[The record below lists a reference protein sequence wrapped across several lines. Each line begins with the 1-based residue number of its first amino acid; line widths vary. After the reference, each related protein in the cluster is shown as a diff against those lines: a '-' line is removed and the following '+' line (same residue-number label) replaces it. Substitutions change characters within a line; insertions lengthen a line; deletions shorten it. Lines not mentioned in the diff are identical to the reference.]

1 MYQQQNSYG
10 YQPQPQPQF
19 SRPQYINFL
28 KGRPVSSIEEVRAT
42 SVDFDGSIS
51 YFPDLANNKIYTKQV
66 NLDGTA
72 TVLMYELKEIP
83 VQENMVNEFITRE
96 EFEKTI
102 AELMNRVATP
112 TSAEAPAE
120 PKPQYKF

>member
-1 MYQQQNSYG
+1 
-10 YQPQPQPQF
+10 
-19 SRPQYINFL
+19 
-28 KGRPVSSIEEVRAT
+28 
-42 SVDFDGSIS
+42 
-51 YFPDLANNKIYTKQV
+51 
-66 NLDGTA
+66 LDGTA

-112 TSAEAPAE
+112 TLAETPAE

>member
-112 TSAEAPAE
+112 TSVEAPTE

>member
-10 YQPQPQPQF
+10 YQLQPQPQF

-83 VQENMVNEFITRE
+83 VQENMVNDFITRE

-112 TSAEAPAE
+112 TSVEAPAE